1 MPSRKIVAT
10 ELANVMR
17 QISHPDR
24 IRLLLKLQSGE
35 QTVNELAAA
44 LEIPPTRVSQHLGV
58 LRAIAL
64 VETENQGQKRVYSLP
79 QPELAGWLI
88 EGIDFIAHR
97 LGRASERD
105 IAFAKELWLSEAGG
119 SVPAPVPA
127 AAPTAAPAPNAAASA
142 APPPPVASGAAPIEV
157 KRAVRAAVN

>member
-1 MPSRKIVAT
+1 MIVAT
-10 ELANVMR
+10 ELANVLR

-24 IRLLLKLQSGE
+24 IRILLKLQSGE

-79 QPELAGWLI
+79 QPELAMWLI

-97 LGRASERD
+97 LGRASEHD
-105 IAFAKELWLSEAGG
+105 IAFAKQLWISEG
-119 SVPAPVPA
+119 SGAA
-127 AAPTAAPAPNAAASA
+127 AAPAAPAPLPPQKPASKSA
-142 APPPPVASGAAPIEV
+142 GQAQPVAL
-157 KRAVRAAVN
+157 RAAVN